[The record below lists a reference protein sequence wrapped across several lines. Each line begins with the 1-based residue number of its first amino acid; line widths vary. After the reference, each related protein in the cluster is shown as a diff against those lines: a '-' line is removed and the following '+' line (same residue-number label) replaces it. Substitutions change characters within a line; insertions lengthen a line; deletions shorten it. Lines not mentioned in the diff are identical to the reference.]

1 MEAELQLGK
10 EESFLQSWT
19 KSATN
24 WKTLLYQNQWHVIE
38 IILYGGKQMGRWKDG
53 KKHAEVCKTIIKSP
67 PKRPYIHN
75 KTFNHLPF
83 FVN

>member
-38 IILYGGKQMGRWKDG
+38 IILDPIEEIVIIIESTLVNG
-53 KKHAEVCKTIIKSP
+53 KKHAEVCKTIIKS
-67 PKRPYIHN
+67 RLRGHITN
-75 KTFNHLPF
+75 MI
-83 FVN
+83 VI